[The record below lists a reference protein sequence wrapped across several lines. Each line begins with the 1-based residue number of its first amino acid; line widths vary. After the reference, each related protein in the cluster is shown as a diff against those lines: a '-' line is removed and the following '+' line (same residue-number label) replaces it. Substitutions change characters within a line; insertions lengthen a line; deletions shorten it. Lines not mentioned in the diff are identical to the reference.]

1 MGDDSD
7 MHLTPD
13 ELIRALQGS
22 SLRITKA
29 RRAICEVLA
38 TSHQEHMSATDI
50 LERAREQAGVGIDQ
64 STVYRTLDVLEELGY
79 LHHVHLGHGAG
90 VYHLSEDPD
99 HQHLVCERCGRSVEI
114 PLEELAP
121 VLATVT
127 ARYGFVAEG
136 VHFALVGTCITCSAE
151 VNNR

>member
-1 MGDDSD
+1 
-7 MHLTPD
+7 MHLAAE
-13 ELIRALQGS
+13 ELIGALRGR
-22 SLRITKA
+22 SLRITRA

-38 TSHQEHMSATDI
+38 ESHEQHMSAADV
-50 LERAREQAGVGIDQ
+50 LERARRRVQVGIDQ
-64 STVYRTLDVLEELGY
+64 STVYRTLDVLEDLGF

-90 VYHLSEDPD
+90 VYHLTEESD
-99 HQHLVCERCGRSVEI
+99 HQHLVCEVCGKSVGI

-136 VHFALVGTCITCSAE
+136 VHFALLGKCESCSKAS
-151 VNNR
+151 

>member
-1 MGDDSD
+1 VIV
-7 MHLTPD
+7 HLTAD
-13 ELIRALQGS
+13 DLVGALRGR

-38 TSHQEHMSATDI
+38 ATHEEHMSAFDI
-50 LERAREQAGVGIDQ
+50 LERVRRQAGVGIDQ
-64 STVYRTLDVLEELGY
+64 STVYRTLEVLEDLGY

-90 VYHLSEDPD
+90 VYHLSEESD
-99 HQHLVCERCGRSVEI
+99 HQHLVCEHCGTSVEI

-127 ARYGFVAEG
+127 ARYGFVAES
-136 VHFALVGTCITCSAE
+136 VHFALVGTCENCAK
-151 VNNR
+151 

>member
-1 MGDDSD
+1 MIV
-7 MHLTPD
+7 HLTAD
-13 ELIRALQGS
+13 DLVGALRGQ

-38 TSHQEHMSATDI
+38 TTNEEHMSALDV
-50 LERAREQAGVGIDQ
+50 LERVRRQAGVKIDQ
-64 STVYRTLDVLEELGY
+64 STVYRTLDVLEDLGY

-90 VYHLSEDPD
+90 VYHLSEESD
-99 HQHLVCERCGRSVEI
+99 HQHLVCEHCGISVEI

-127 ARYGFVAEG
+127 ARYGFVAES
-136 VHFALVGTCITCSAE
+136 VHFALVGTCENCAK
-151 VNNR
+151 

>member
-1 MGDDSD
+1 
-7 MHLTPD
+7 MHLPAD
-13 ELIRALQGS
+13 DLIDALRER

-38 TSHQEHMSATDI
+38 TSHEEHMSAADI
-50 LERAREQAGVGIDQ
+50 LTRVREIAGVGIDQ
-64 STVYRTLDVLEELGY
+64 STVYRTLDVLEDFGF

-90 VYHLSEDPD
+90 IYHLSEASD
-99 HQHLVCERCGRSVEI
+99 HQHLVCERCGASVDI

-127 ARYGFVAEG
+127 ARYGFVAES
-136 VHFALVGTCITCSAE
+136 VHFALVGTCEACAG
-151 VNNR
+151 

>member
-1 MGDDSD
+1 
-7 MHLTPD
+7 MHLSADDLVKTLR
-13 ELIRALQGS
+13 ER

-38 TSHQEHMSATDI
+38 TSHEEHMSAADI
-50 LERAREQAGVGIDQ
+50 LERARVRAGVAIDQ
-64 STVYRTLDVLEELGY
+64 STVYRTLDVLEEFGY

-90 VYHLSEDPD
+90 VYHLSEESD
-99 HQHLVCERCGRSVEI
+99 HQHLVCEHCGTSVEI

-121 VLATVT
+121 VLASVT

-136 VHFALVGTCITCSAE
+136 VHFALVGTCESCAK
-151 VNNR
+151 

>member
-1 MGDDSD
+1 
-7 MHLTPD
+7 MHLTAD
-13 ELIRALQGS
+13 SLIDALRGR

-29 RRAICEVLA
+29 RRAICDVLA
-38 TSHQEHMSATDI
+38 TSHEEHMSASDI
-50 LERAREQAGVGIDQ
+50 LDRVRERAGVGIDQ

-90 VYHLSEDPD
+90 VYHISEEVD
-99 HQHLVCERCGRSVEI
+99 HQHLVCERCGTSVEI

-127 ARYGFVAEG
+127 SRYGFVAEG
-136 VHFALVGTCITCSAE
+136 VHFALVGVCGDCAE
-151 VNNR
+151 

>member
-1 MGDDSD
+1 
-7 MHLTPD
+7 MHLSADDLVNTLR
-13 ELIRALQGS
+13 ER

-38 TSHQEHMSATDI
+38 TSHEKHMSAADI
-50 LERAREQAGVGIDQ
+50 LERARVRAGVAIDQ
-64 STVYRTLDVLEELGY
+64 STVYRTLDVLEEFGY

-90 VYHLSEDPD
+90 VYHLSEESD
-99 HQHLVCERCGRSVEI
+99 HQHLVCEHCGTSVEI

-121 VLATVT
+121 VLASVT

-136 VHFALVGTCITCSAE
+136 VHFALVGTCESCAK
-151 VNNR
+151 

>member
-1 MGDDSD
+1 
-7 MHLTPD
+7 MHLTAQD
-13 ELIRALQGS
+13 LISALQRR

-38 TSHQEHMSATDI
+38 TSHEEHMSAADI
-50 LERAREQAGVGIDQ
+50 LGRVREEIGVGVDQ
-64 STVYRTLDVLEELGY
+64 STVYRTLDVLEELGH

-90 VYHLSEDPD
+90 VYHLSEESD
-99 HQHLVCERCGRSVEI
+99 HQHLVCEHCGTSVEL

-127 ARYGFVAEG
+127 SRYGFVAEG
-136 VHFALVGTCITCSAE
+136 VHFAIVGTCKSCAAD
-151 VNNR
+151 VNNP

>member
-1 MGDDSD
+1 

-79 LHHVHLGHGAG
+79 LHHVHLGHRASGQASHPGPALSAG
-90 VYHLSEDPD
+90 PTFPSDGPA
-99 HQHLVCERCGRSVEI
+99 QG
-114 PLEELAP
+114 
-121 VLATVT
+121 
-127 ARYGFVAEG
+127 
-136 VHFALVGTCITCSAE
+136 
-151 VNNR
+151 

>member
-1 MGDDSD
+1 MQTTAAD
-7 MHLTPD
+7 
-13 ELIRALQGS
+13 LIAALRGR

-38 TSHQEHMSATDI
+38 LSHEQHMSALDI
-50 LERAREQAGVGIDQ
+50 LEQAREQAGVGIDQ
-64 STVYRTLDVLEELGY
+64 STVYRTLDVLEDLDF

-90 VYHLSEDPD
+90 VYHLSEESD
-99 HQHLVCERCGRSVEI
+99 HQHLVCEKCGISVEI
-114 PLEELAP
+114 PIEELAP

-136 VHFALVGTCITCSAE
+136 VHFALVGTCQDCAE
-151 VNNR
+151 

>member
-1 MGDDSD
+1 
-7 MHLTPD
+7 MHLTAD
-13 ELIRALQGS
+13 DLIDALRGR

-29 RRAICEVLA
+29 RRAICDVLA
-38 TSHQEHMSATDI
+38 TSHEEHMSASDI
-50 LERAREQAGVGIDQ
+50 LDRARERAGVGIDQ

-90 VYHLSEDPD
+90 VYHISEEAD
-99 HQHLVCERCGRSVEI
+99 HQHLVCERCGTSVEI

-127 ARYGFVAEG
+127 SRYGFVAEG
-136 VHFALVGTCITCSAE
+136 VHFALVGVCEDCAE
-151 VNNR
+151 

>member
-1 MGDDSD
+1 V
-7 MHLTPD
+7 HLTAGD
-13 ELIRALQGS
+13 LIAALQGQ

-38 TSHQEHMSATDI
+38 ASREEHMSASDI
-50 LERAREQAGVGIDQ
+50 LDRARERTESGIDQ

-90 VYHLSEDPD
+90 IYHLSDAMD
-99 HQHLVCERCGRSVEI
+99 HQHLVCERCGNTVEI

-121 VLATVT
+121 LLAAFTT
-127 ARYGFVAEG
+127 RYGFVAES
-136 VHFALVGTCITCSAE
+136 VHFALVGTCEECAE
-151 VNNR
+151 

>member
-1 MGDDSD
+1 MPPTAGD
-7 MHLTPD
+7 
-13 ELIRALQGS
+13 LIGALRGR

-38 TSHQEHMSATDI
+38 SSHEEHMSALDI
-50 LERAREQAGVGIDQ
+50 LQRAREKAGMAIDQ
-64 STVYRTLDVLEELGY
+64 STVYRTLDVLEDLGY

-90 VYHLSEDPD
+90 VYHLSEESD
-99 HQHLVCERCGRSVEI
+99 HQHLVCEQCGVSVEI

-127 ARYGFVAEG
+127 ARYGFVAES
-136 VHFALVGTCITCSAE
+136 VHFALVGTCEECAAK
-151 VNNR
+151 